1 MEVGQIP
8 GIHQKL
14 PNHSLKIAELN
25 FYLELLLL
33 AP

>member
-25 FYLELLLL
+25 FYREPPLI